1 MPEYLPELV
10 DVIRSKKE
18 ALSKKL
24 DIELEASIMDL
35 LGNSASSHWHELLI
49 DEQEPPSDVIG
60 TDGSQSAR
68 VLWNGSTWWVVRAIA
83 LTGSK
88 RVRLL
93 DTGFTEPGVSEQDF
107 RWYLGTKMDDLENK
121 AAFEGIK
128 ELNGKWL
135 LLDGSLFGRLQMLP
149 VESPVIGDR
158 SIHLDYYD
166 TILNLLEYC
175 RVNKI
180 GVISISKDSRI
191 RHFVR
196 FLILERVGKLMKS
209 AKYRPSLEK
218 RQLIRSEILSP
229 SIILEDDSL
238 VEEIRSFDGGEWNTI
253 AELLKIAAQPISD
266 HVLMQHM
273 LKGKGYTSPIILN
286 MSSVARSSLESAF
299 QNPDHYLK
307 TRFKKALQES
317 DDKQSFRRKISKML
331 SQLREIPSVV
341 SFHIRLHP
349 QDTPLRI
356 DIPGWMVNVDQRIW
370 EPQQP
375 KKVTCDLTD
384 IFQILTGGYGGL
396 ENYNIWQKRA
406 DELARLSRDTV
417 DNLYRQAIEKEL
429 GTRIEFER
437 GYRRVYY
444 P

>member
-1 MPEYLPELV
+1 
-10 DVIRSKKE
+10 
-18 ALSKKL
+18 
-24 DIELEASIMDL
+24 
-35 LGNSASSHWHELLI
+35 
-49 DEQEPPSDVIG
+49 
-60 TDGSQSAR
+60 
-68 VLWNGSTWWVVRAIA
+68 
-83 LTGSK
+83 
-88 RVRLL
+88 
-93 DTGFTEPGVSEQDF
+93 
-107 RWYLGTKMDDLENK
+107 
-121 AAFEGIK
+121 
-128 ELNGKWL
+128 
-135 LLDGSLFGRLQMLP
+135 
-149 VESPVIGDR
+149 
-158 SIHLDYYD
+158 
-166 TILNLLEYC
+166 
-175 RVNKI
+175 
-180 GVISISKDSRI
+180 
-191 RHFVR
+191 
-196 FLILERVGKLMKS
+196 MKS